1 MYLLYII
8 CIKLPAPNSFV
19 GNFFFVATLSS
30 QTVFVCSDQIFDCL
44 YEDLLLDKLLTIKL
58 SPLISLNIIA

>member
-8 CIKLPAPNSFV
+8 CIKLPAPNSFI

-44 YEDLLLDKLLTIKL
+44 YEDLLLDKLF
-58 SPLISLNIIA
+58 NN